1 MTEKRR
7 YELYPEIIEKAL
19 DYCIIEITPK
29 EIDNSNILA
38 MRMEGMKRAI
48 EGLKK
53 VDYALI
59 DGNRLPEGLT
69 IPADY
74 LIKGDAKSLSISAAS
89 ILAKT
94 TIDKQMQ
101 EHDKS
106 YPEYG
111 FAKIKDMVQKYIF
124 RRLKNTVQP
133 PFIDFHISLL
143 RKILDNLKGN
153 IMKFFKFFLKGKFGL
168 LEKFDVI
175 LILFIL
181 PSICISFGMA
191 LFKEEQSVKIVEGY
205 VFSWINVFKT
215 FIQFPIFL
223 ILFLI
228 LYGIISYFLDILR
241 ERIPYKKEKIIEDEK
256 EYEVHYY
263 PAFNLKK
270 YYYNGKPHREKE
282 AAHVAISEDYYF
294 LDKKFYLF
302 GHEVKEENF
311 RKMLLIKK
319 KMDLF

>member
-1 MTEKRR
+1 LTEKRR

-241 ERIPYKKEKIIEDEK
+241 ERIPY
-256 EYEVHYY
+256 
-263 PAFNLKK
+263 
-270 YYYNGKPHREKE
+270 
-282 AAHVAISEDYYF
+282 
-294 LDKKFYLF
+294 
-302 GHEVKEENF
+302 
-311 RKMLLIKK
+311 
-319 KMDLF
+319 